1 MKRPIITIAGSP
13 GSGKSSTAKAVASGL
28 GFQHFSSGD
37 LFRQLAAERGESI
50 EAMNISAEIQ
60 QDIDRKVDH
69 LLQEKYR
76 SEDKLVIDSRMAW
89 QWMPQSFKV
98 FLVLDRHTAAARIF
112 NNLRDEGR
120 QSESAA
126 SVEEVRASIDRRFAS
141 EQKRYHAL
149 YGVNPTEPLN
159 FDLVIN
165 TKYNG
170 LPTVTAMVLAAY
182 RAWRTSADSCSRAEA
197 DP

>member
-1 MKRPIITIAGSP
+1 MKRDIITVAGSP

-37 LFRQLAAERGESI
+37 LFRKLAAERGESI

-76 SEDKLVIDSRMAW
+76 SGEKLVIDSRMAW
-89 QWMPQSFKV
+89 KWMPRSFKV
-98 FLVLDRHTAAARIF
+98 FLVLDRDTAAERIF
-112 NNLRDEGR
+112 NNLREEGR

-126 SVEEVRASIDRRFAS
+126 SVEEVRSSIERRFAS

-170 LPTVTAMVLAAY
+170 LRTVTAMVLAAY
-182 RAWRTSADSCSRAEA
+182 QAWRTSKSSCPGGAA
-197 DP
+197 